1 MNALKHMEL
10 TFGVAAVVICVA
22 AALPGNIGAH
32 ARPEAVATSVPV
44 VVIKGKRLSAL
55 EKRELS
61 SADTAA
67 RNKGANG

>member
-10 TFGVAAVVICVA
+10 TFGVAAVAICVA

-32 ARPEAVATSVPV
+32 ARPEAVAARMPV

-61 SADTAA
+61 GADTAA
-67 RNKGANG
+67 RDKGANG

>member
-10 TFGVAAVVICVA
+10 TFGVAAVAICMA

-32 ARPEAVATSVPV
+32 ARPEAVAASMPV

-67 RNKGANG
+67 RNKDANG